1 MFNKIFGKKPKGL
14 LGAKPKSQAT
24 EPTDS
29 YAELAKLLVNYP
41 AHRLPH
47 IGNPLHLSDAQC
59 DANLADLLTQRDH
72 RLKTLSAFFAA
83 QGIDIQP
90 ILQGDTQAS
99 ETFATI
105 NNWLLSWLP
114 KRPFDPVSGDKEPN
128 APYEQFMAS
137 DRSGDE
143 IYLSFFSDLAV
154 LLGEAIRKIDPR
166 FDWQVYRAPTG
177 LLVSSEEE
185 SGEPPMPANELRD
198 ERHICLVKP
207 SDDPDY
213 WPTILNLHV
222 NIQYTCHTMMNP
234 MGFFDHPIGQ
244 GYTDALSRRFDRPEN
259 GIY

>member
-14 LGAKPKSQAT
+14 LGAKPISQVA

-29 YAELAKLLVNYP
+29 YAELAKLLANYP
-41 AHRLPH
+41 AHRPPH
-47 IGNPLHLSDAQC
+47 IGNPLRLSDVQC
-59 DANLADLLTQRDH
+59 DANLADLLAQRVH
-72 RLKTLSAFFAA
+72 RLKTLSAFFAV

-90 ILQGDTQAS
+90 ILLGKAHAS
-99 ETFATI
+99 ETFLII

-128 APYEQFMAS
+128 VPRDKFMAS
-137 DRSGDE
+137 DRSGND
-143 IYLSFFSDLAV
+143 IYLSFFSDLAL
-154 LLGEAIRKIDPR
+154 LLGEVIRKIDPR

-177 LLVSSEEE
+177 LLVHSEEE
-185 SGEPPMPANELRD
+185 PGEAPFPANELMD
-198 ERHICLVKP
+198 ERHICLVKC

-213 WPTILNLHV
+213 WPTILNVHANV
-222 NIQYTCHTMMNP
+222 QSTCHAMMNP

-244 GYTDALSRRFDRPEN
+244 SYTDALNRRFDRPEN